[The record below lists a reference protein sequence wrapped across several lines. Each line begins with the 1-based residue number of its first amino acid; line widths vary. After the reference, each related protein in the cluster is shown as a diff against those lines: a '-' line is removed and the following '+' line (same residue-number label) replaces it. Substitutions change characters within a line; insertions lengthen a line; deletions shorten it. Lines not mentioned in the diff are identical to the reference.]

1 MSTFV
6 RMSTFAKAPRSL
18 GQANAAQTRS
28 RTSAFADRWHVRGRR
43 ALLRR
48 RALPRLLGAIA
59 ALGSAAA
66 ADAASLAGV
75 STGAAHQVSYD
86 SAVLTGA
93 VNPRGS
99 DTSYYFQYGPTTALG
114 GQTAIADAG
123 SGTGAVE
130 VSLPVTGLQPLT
142 VYHFRLVA
150 VNGAGAAS
158 GGDRTLLTTKVPLSV
173 QIGSSPNPV
182 PYGATI
188 VIQGMLTGTENG
200 DREVE
205 LLADS
210 FPFTAGFQA
219 VENPQLTNATGGF
232 SFPLP
237 ALTESTRFEVM
248 AVTNPPVV
256 SPVAV
261 ENVAVQVVSH
271 VARARRPHHVRVY
284 GTVTPAEN
292 GMQVGVLREVHG
304 HGVLMGG
311 TGLVARNAT
320 SSKFSV
326 VVPAKPGV
334 YRVLVRVTSG
344 AQVSSYGPPMKV
356 G

>member
-1 MSTFV
+1 V
-6 RMSTFAKAPRSL
+6 NGVYRS
-18 GQANAAQTRS
+18 G
-28 RTSAFADRWHVRGRR
+28 VRGKTR
-43 ALLRR
+43 AIGW
-48 RALPRLLGAIA
+48 GAVLAASA
-59 ALGSAAA
+59 ALGSSTVAQAAPL
-66 ADAASLAGV
+66 ASV
-75 STGAAHQVSYD
+75 STGPAQQVSYD
-86 SAVLTGA
+86 SAVLTGN

-99 DTSYYFQYGPTTALG
+99 DTSYYFQYGPTTELG

-123 SGTGAVE
+123 AGTSAVK
-130 VSLPVTGLQPLT
+130 VSVPVSGLQPLT
-142 VYHFRLVA
+142 AYYFRLVA
-150 VNGAGAAS
+150 VNSAGAAS
-158 GGDRTLLTTKVPLSV
+158 GSYRTLLTGKVPLSV

-188 VIQGMLTGTENG
+188 VIQGILTGTENSN
-200 DREVE
+200 REVE

-219 VENPQLTNATGGF
+219 VENPELTNAMGAF

-248 AVTNPPVV
+248 TVTTPPVV

-304 HGVLMGG
+304 QGVLMGG
-311 TGLVARNAT
+311 TGLLARDAT

-326 VVPAKPGV
+326 VVPARAGV

-344 AQVSSYGPPMKV
+344 AQVSSYGPPMRV

>member
-1 MSTFV
+1 MK
-6 RMSTFAKAPRSL
+6 RMSTFAKARRSPER
-18 GQANAAQTRS
+18 ARAAQTTS
-28 RTSAFADRWHVRGRR
+28 RPSASADRRLVRGWRVLLP
-43 ALLRR
+43 AL
-48 RALPRLLGAIA
+48 AVIA
-59 ALGSAAA
+59 ALGSAPA
-66 ADAASLAGV
+66 ADAAARAGV
-75 STGAAHQVSYD
+75 STGAAQQVSYD
-86 SAVLTGA
+86 SAVLTGT

-114 GQTAIADAG
+114 GQSAIADAG
-123 SGTGAVE
+123 AGTGAVK

-142 VYHFRLVA
+142 VYYYRLVA
-150 VNGAGAAS
+150 VNSAGAAS
-158 GGDRTLLTTKVPLSV
+158 GSYRTLLTTKVPLSV

-188 VIQGMLTGTENG
+188 VIQGMLTGTENSN
-200 DREVE
+200 REVE

-219 VENPQLTNATGGF
+219 IENPELTSATGGF

-248 AVTNPPVV
+248 TVTTPPVV
-256 SPVAV
+256 SAVAV
-261 ENVAVQVVSH
+261 ENVAVQVTSH

-326 VVPAKPGV
+326 VVPAKRGV

-344 AQVSSYGPPMKV
+344 AQVSSYGPSMRV

>member
-1 MSTFV
+1 M
-6 RMSTFAKAPRSL
+6 
-18 GQANAAQTRS
+18 
-28 RTSAFADRWHVRGRR
+28 RGGRGLL
-43 ALLRR
+43 ALFT
-48 RALPRLLGAIA
+48 AIG
-59 ALGSAAA
+59 ALGSAPAA
-66 ADAASLAGV
+66 HAAPLAGV
-75 STGAAHQVSYD
+75 STGAAQQVSYD
-86 SAVLTGA
+86 SAVLTGT

-99 DTSYYFQYGPTTALG
+99 ATSYYFQYGPTTQLG

-123 SGTGAVE
+123 AGTGAVK
-130 VSLPVTGLQPLT
+130 VSVPVSGLQPLT
-142 VYHFRLVA
+142 AYYFRLVA
-150 VNGAGAAS
+150 VNGAGATS
-158 GGDRTLLTTKVPLSV
+158 GGYRTLLTTKMPLSV
-173 QIGSSPNPV
+173 QIRSSPNPV

-188 VIQGMLTGTENG
+188 VIQGMLTGTEN
-200 DREVE
+200 DNREVE

-219 VENPQLTNATGGF
+219 VENPELTDATGAF
-232 SFPLP
+232 SFPLL

-248 AVTNPPVV
+248 TVTTPPVV

-261 ENVAVQVVSH
+261 ENVAVRVVSH

-311 TGLVARNAT
+311 TGLLARGAT

-326 VVPAKPGV
+326 VVPARPGV

-344 AQVSSYGPPMKV
+344 AQVSSYGPPMRV

>member
-1 MSTFV
+1 
-6 RMSTFAKAPRSL
+6 MSTFAKAPRSL
-18 GQANAAQTRS
+18 EQADSAKTIS
-28 RTSAFADRWHVRGRR
+28 RPRARADRQ
-43 ALLRR
+43 LLRGWR
-48 RALPRLLGAIA
+48 TLAPLLAAIA
-59 ALGSAAA
+59 TFASAPAA
-66 ADAASLAGV
+66 SAASLASV
-75 STGAAHQVSYD
+75 STGAAQRVSYD
-86 SAVLTGA
+86 SAVLTGTL
-93 VNPRGS
+93 NPRGS
-99 DTSYYFQYGPTTALG
+99 DTSYYFQYGPTIALG

-123 SGTGAVE
+123 AGTGAVK

-142 VYHFRLVA
+142 VYYFRLVA

-158 GGDRTLLTTKVPLSV
+158 GSYRTLLTTKVPLSV
-173 QIGSSPNPV
+173 QIGFSPNPV

-200 DREVE
+200 NREVE

-219 VENPQLTNATGGF
+219 VENPELTDATGAF

-248 AVTNPPVV
+248 TVTSPPVV

-292 GMQVGVLREVHG
+292 GMQIGVLREVHG
-304 HGVLMGG
+304 QGVLTGG

-320 SSKFSV
+320 SSRFSV
-326 VVPAKPGV
+326 VVPARRGV

-344 AQVSSYGPPMKV
+344 AQVSSYGPPMRV